1 MEDVHTYIANFA
13 ERVDWGYFAIFDGHA
28 GKDTARWWNNLHTL
42 LEEEIDRN
50 SDEGSPP
57 PTPITGKDDL
67 REDLYKCFVKAD
79 ELIEKV
85 DKVNLDVLLQW
96 LFSDGKVIMKNQYR
110 TPRAKMVVNLI
121 SSQPR
126 ITSDCYIL
134 LMLEICE

>member
-1 MEDVHTYIANFA
+1 MAMLGRIQHGGVGITYIHY
-13 ERVDWGYFAIFDGHA
+13 W
-28 GKDTARWWNNLHTL
+28 KK
-42 LEEEIDRN
+42 EIDRN

-57 PTPITGKDDL
+57 PTPIRGKDDL

-85 DKVNLDVLLQW
+85 GKVNLDVLLQW

-121 SSQPR
+121 SSNQEQA
-126 ITSDCYIL
+126 IVIYF
-134 LMLEICE
+134 